1 MISPPGPGEAGL
13 PPTLTESPVLTV
25 ASGLHLVILH
35 PGGVRAIP
43 VPPGADVRVGRSPE
57 CEVCLESPLLSRT
70 HFAIRDG
77 APPMLMDLRSANGT
91 KVNGQRVE
99 PGATVPLE
107 AGSLIEAGGTFF
119 AVQDHAPHELTAPP
133 PLPRPISRPGQDS
146 DAPGV
151 VVIDPAMVRLHELV
165 ALVARSSIP
174 VLVLGETGAGKEVIS
189 AGIHRRSAR
198 ADKPFVSLNCAALP
212 EALLESELFGYEKG
226 SFTGA
231 SQAKAGL
238 IESAHEGT
246 LFLDEIGEMPLP
258 TQAKLLRVLE
268 DGALLRLGALKPRH
282 VDVRFIAATNA
293 DVPQLVARGAF
304 RRDLYFRLNG
314 ITIPVPALRERR
326 SEIGPL
332 AQFFLGQGARKAG
345 RSAPSLTAEALQ
357 RLASHS
363 WPGNIRELRN
373 VMDRALALSSGGII
387 AAHHVLLDPELP
399 AVIPAAGAGPTTIP
413 PPPPPPPV
421 EDGRLMRMSASD
433 ERRLIVEALERCGG
447 NQSKACKLLGISR
460 RTLLHR
466 LDEHGIERPRK
477 GRD

>member
-1 MISPPGPGEAGL
+1 
-13 PPTLTESPVLTV
+13 
-25 ASGLHLVILH
+25 
-35 PGGVRAIP
+35 
-43 VPPGADVRVGRSPE
+43 
-57 CEVCLESPLLSRT
+57 
-70 HFAIRDG
+70 
-77 APPMLMDLRSANGT
+77 
-91 KVNGQRVE
+91 
-99 PGATVPLE
+99 
-107 AGSLIEAGGTFF
+107 
-119 AVQDHAPHELTAPP
+119 
-133 PLPRPISRPGQDS
+133 
-146 DAPGV
+146 
-151 VVIDPAMVRLHELV
+151 
-165 ALVARSSIP
+165 